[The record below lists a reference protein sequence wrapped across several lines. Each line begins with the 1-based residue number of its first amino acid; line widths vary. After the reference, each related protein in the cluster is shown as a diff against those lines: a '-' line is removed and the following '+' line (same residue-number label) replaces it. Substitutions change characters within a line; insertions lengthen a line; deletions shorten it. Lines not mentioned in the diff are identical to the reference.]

1 MQMKSLWNEI
11 QYETSDN
18 ILLDLMSSNKIRLS
32 EVYEIEENL
41 QLSISYEAAKG

>member
-18 ILLDLMSSNKIRLS
+18 VLLDLMSSNKIRLS

-41 QLSISYEAAKG
+41 QLSILYEAAKG